1 MKKKFVACALAASL
15 GGMFALDAAAQA
27 KPEQLVHQ
35 RQSGMALI
43 GWYFG
48 PIGAMMRG
56 DRPFDAAVVQRNTAY
71 LEVLSKM
78 PIEGFDPSTKDTPA
92 STKGVKSATKP
103 EAFAEMDKFKKGME
117 AFQGEVAKLAQVA
130 KGGDQ
135 AAIRT
140 QFGAVGKTCSA
151 CHDAYRVKQ

>member
-1 MKKKFVACALAASL
+1 MKRKLLSCALAAAL
-15 GGMFALDAAAQA
+15 GAGLSFNASAQP
-27 KPEQLVHQ
+27 KPEQYLKQ

-56 DRPFDAAVVQRNTAY
+56 AQPFDAAVVQRNTAY
-71 LEVLSKM
+71 LEVLSKL
-78 PIEGFDPSTKDTPA
+78 PVEGFNPATKDL
-92 STKGVKSATKP
+92 KSATKP
-103 EAFAEMDKFKKGME
+103 EAWAEMDKFRKGME
-117 AFQGEVAKLAQVA
+117 AMQAEMSKLAEVA

-140 QFGAVGKTCSA
+140 QFGATGKTCSA